1 MTLAIFGLA
10 DGQESSRNAPD
21 AANFLMATEK
31 VDPIRT
37 FSFFFRNTDFSE
49 DKANQCKTAITQN

>member
-21 AANFLMATEK
+21 AANFLMAIEK

-37 FSFFFRNTDFSE
+37 FSFFF
-49 DKANQCKTAITQN
+49 